1 MASGLCLNAIL
12 DVVPGLV
19 AGGADLTGNTGTKLD
34 HEERQSDASP
44 AGRQIYFGVREH
56 AMGSVMNGMALH
68 SGVLPVGGTFF
79 NFSDYMRGAVR
90 LAALS
95 GAHVIYSWTHDSVGL
110 GEDGPTHQ
118 PIEQLAAMRAMPNL
132 RIIRPADANETI
144 QAWEIAVNRGDSTGL
159 ILSRQKVP
167 VLEGTARPG
176 QVERGAY
183 ILVESGDP
191 PELLLIGTGS
201 EVAVR
206 VDAARLLAADG
217 VAVRVISM
225 PSWELL
231 AEQGDSYRSAVLP
244 DGVPRLAVEAAAS
257 LGWERYADA
266 SVSIDRF
273 GASAPG
279 STALA
284 NLGYTPENV
293 AARARQ
299 LLGTLRNDGRGQTSF
314 TG

>member
-1 MASGLCLNAIL
+1 
-12 DVVPGLV
+12 V

>member
-1 MASGLCLNAIL
+1 
-12 DVVPGLV
+12 V

-201 EVAVR
+201 EVAVC

>member
-1 MASGLCLNAIL
+1 
-12 DVVPGLV
+12 
-19 AGGADLTGNTGTKLD
+19 
-34 HEERQSDASP
+34 
-44 AGRQIYFGVREH
+44 
-56 AMGSVMNGMALH
+56 MGSVMNGMALH

-201 EVAVR
+201 EVAVC